1 MSAPPRAPPLSF
13 DKIDRR
19 LATSFLGVVVAL
31 FAVMFLLA
39 SVLYVRGVRT
49 ERQRLTTV
57 IGAML
62 APSIEGIKDS
72 GEYKLQHTLAE
83 LRRESPAVAYVRVIG
98 RDGTVMAADGLATP
112 TILAGERAL
121 IDHLL
126 GATDSGPLT
135 RELVHEDAPIT
146 EVASRLSAGY
156 RGAWTG
162 VLRVGIWGEPATT
175 LLARAGLVV
184 GGALAVL
191 LALTWPVVLWL
202 GRRLGA
208 PIKVLAQDFEGVMR
222 HAPLHIVI
230 EDGDGAIARSS
241 EAFRADFGLS
251 ADGSARAAD
260 YLPPEVRTAG
270 PDQRPEVRMMVR
282 GEPHVFLTSRFPVAL
297 GPRGEVKRA
306 GVISTDVTA
315 WRRDR
320 VQRDQMVA
328 AVENTDDQLLIA
340 EPERGI
346 VYGNPAFLR
355 HSGFH
360 AHEVFGQPPERVIA
374 GIVDDETQRRTLREL
389 TAALATPGPWRRR
402 VTGRKRD
409 GTAYACDLLVSPILG
424 EADHIQAHVWVARDV
439 SRQVQLEAE
448 LRQSQKMEA
457 VGRLAGGVAHDFNN
471 LLTVINSSAALL
483 EDELSDPDSRD
494 SARMI
499 SEAGQRAAQLTR
511 QLLAYSRR
519 QVMELRELDLNTLV
533 STTLALLGRVIGKDV
548 TLSFTPGEALWT
560 TRGDPGQIEQVLMN
574 LAINARDAMPAGG
587 VLEVRTENAEI
598 EGLSELDGTQVVPGS
613 YVVLSVRDTGVGM
626 SRETLE
632 HIFEPFFTTKSVGKG
647 TGLGLATV
655 HGIVRQ
661 SGGHIWVDSA
671 LGVGSTFHLAF
682 PRVTAPAAAST
693 QPARL
698 PSPARAPHH
707 EHILV
712 VEDDDSVRL
721 VIQQLLERAGYRVTT
736 AEHGEAA
743 LRWLAASPHAP
754 DLILTDLNMPVM
766 GGLDLRARVH
776 ARAPEQL
783 VLFMSGYNAEAVGLH
798 GEFDASSLIQKPP
811 VPSQLLDQVRRALDG
826 RRHEQRHVS

>member
-1 MSAPPRAPPLSF
+1 MSLSF

-39 SVLYVRGVRT
+39 SVLYVRGVRA

-72 GEYKLQHTLAE
+72 GEYKLQHTLAA
-83 LRRESPAVAYVRVIG
+83 LRRESPAVAYVRVVG
-98 RDGTVMAADGLATP
+98 RDGVVMAADGLDST
-112 TILAGERAL
+112 TVLAGEAAL
-121 IDHLL
+121 LEHLL
-126 GATDSGPLT
+126 GGAEASALT
-135 RELVHEDAPIT
+135 RELVHEGTPIT
-146 EVASRLSAGY
+146 EVASRLTTGY

-162 VLRVGIWGEPATT
+162 VLRVGIWGEPAATV
-175 LLARAGLVV
+175 LARAGLVV
-184 GGALAVL
+184 GGVLAVL

-230 EDGDGAIARSS
+230 EDGDGVIARSS
-241 EAFRADFGLS
+241 EAFRADFGLTTDS
-251 ADGSARAAD
+251 GVRAAD
-260 YLPPEVRTAG
+260 FLPAEVRAA
-270 PDQRPEVRMMVR
+270 DLAQRPEVRMLVR

-297 GPRGEVKRA
+297 GPRGEVMRA

-340 EPERGI
+340 EPARGV
-346 VYGNPAFLR
+346 VYSNPAFLR
-355 HSGFH
+355 HSGHH
-360 AHEVFGQPPERVIA
+360 ANEVFGQRPELVIA
-374 GIVDDETQRRTLREL
+374 GGVEDEAQRRTLREL
-389 TAALATPGPWRRR
+389 GAALAAPGTWRRR

-409 GTAYACDLLVSPILG
+409 GSTYACDLLVSPITDEGG
-424 EADHIQAHVWVARDV
+424 EVQAHVWVARDI

-471 LLTVINSSAALL
+471 LLTVINSAASLL
-483 EDELSDPDSRD
+483 EDELSDPDSRE

-499 SEAGQRAAQLTR
+499 SEAGRRAAQLTR

-519 QVMELRELDLNTLV
+519 QVLELRQLDLNSLV
-533 STTLALLGRVIGKDV
+533 STTLALLDRVIGKDV
-548 TLSFTPGEALWT
+548 TLLFTPGEELWT

-598 EGLSELDGTQVVPGS
+598 AGLSELDGTQVVPGS

-626 SRETLE
+626 SRDTLE

-661 SGGHIWVDSA
+661 SGGHIWVDSTV
-671 LGVGSTFHLAF
+671 GVGSTFHLAF
-682 PRVTAPAAAST
+682 PRVLATSVGST
-693 QPARL
+693 L
-698 PSPARAPHH
+698 PARASTPAPAPQH

-712 VEDDDSVRL
+712 VEDDDNVRS
-721 VIQQLLERAGYRVTT
+721 VIQRLLERAGYRVTT

-743 LRWLAASPHAP
+743 LRWLNASPRAP

-776 ARAPEQL
+776 ARAPEQV
-783 VLFMSGYNAEAVGLH
+783 VLFMSGYNAEAAGLH

-811 VPSQLLDQVRRALDG
+811 VPAQLLEQVRRALDE
-826 RRHEQRHVS
+826 RRREQRSVS